1 MKKHC
6 FLLIALAGTLLLLS
20 LSACRKTDCGD
31 PWGLVGSWTSVERTR
46 QYRDGVPTTDIPG
59 SWHYTFRADGTGVRD
74 NGAYTFPFEW
84 FYAQATE
91 QLVITEPFE
100 PAVLTRSFSLTEKTA
115 YSLSFRDSSFLDVP
129 RPPDFTQTQRL
140 TTVHTLRLLSE

>member
-20 LSACRKTDCGD
+20 LSACQKTDCDD
-31 PWGLVGSWTSVERTR
+31 PWGLVGSWTSVERTL

-59 SWHYTFRADGTGVRD
+59 SWRYTFVADGTGVRE
-74 NGAYTFPFEW
+74 NGAFTFPFEW
-84 FYAQATE
+84 FYARATE
-91 QLVITEPFE
+91 QLIITEPFE
-100 PAVLTRSFSLTEKTA
+100 LAPLTRSFSLTGKTDI
-115 YSLSFRDSSFLDVP
+115 SLSFRDSSFLNVP
-129 RPPDFTQTQRL
+129 LPPDFTQTERL